1 MLTMPPKGTHSNL
14 LAVYSSVAKFE
25 ERKDM
30 ESDSTPSR
38 ELGILDGPKDP
49 SLLATNERK

>member
-38 ELGILDGPKDP
+38 ELGNLDGPKDP